1 MHSNNHPSRHRLI
14 YMNGNK
20 EMGTCSYHGEYPFC
34 NRAVILTTI
43 IHREHFINLFLK
55 NLGAKEW
62 HSQKNLIIPF
72 LPTVRPRRL
81 LTPLHL
87 SAPPLCA
94 SSHHFFPKIV
104 PVVLLQKAAQ
114 SFWAFFDV
122 AHPLDLLSCPDPF
135 EFVPRNHLRYIS
147 HHSNIHNILHFA
159 QNNNTHLLPV
169 EL

>member
-1 MHSNNHPSRHRLI
+1 MTTRRWGPVVT
-14 YMNGNK
+14 
-20 EMGTCSYHGEYPFC
+20 MGKIHLVI
-34 NRAVILTTI
+34 VILTTI

-55 NLGAKEW
+55 NLKAKKW
-62 HSQKNLIIPF
+62 HSQKNLIISF
-72 LPTVRPRRL
+72 FASIKTVRPRRL

-104 PVVLLQKAAQ
+104 PEVLLQKAAQ

-122 AHPLDLLSCPDPF
+122 AHPADSLSCPDLF

>member
-1 MHSNNHPSRHRLI
+1 MTTRRWGPVVT
-14 YMNGNK
+14 
-20 EMGTCSYHGEYPFC
+20 MGKIHLVI
-34 NRAVILTTI
+34 VILTTI

-55 NLGAKEW
+55 NLKAKEW
-62 HSQKNLIIPF
+62 HSQKNLIISF
-72 LPTVRPRRL
+72 FASIKTVRPRRL

-104 PVVLLQKAAQ
+104 PEVLLQKAVQ

-122 AHPLDLLSCPDPF
+122 AHPADSLSCPDLF